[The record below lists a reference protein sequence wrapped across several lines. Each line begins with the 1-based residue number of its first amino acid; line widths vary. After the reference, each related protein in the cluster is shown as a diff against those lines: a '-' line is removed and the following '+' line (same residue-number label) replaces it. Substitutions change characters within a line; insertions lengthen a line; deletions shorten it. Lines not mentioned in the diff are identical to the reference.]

1 MENLLDRVGRVGNL
15 YIHFEI
21 AYNSPLNKARP
32 EEAETIWENKMSGFS
47 QVHLKV
53 LQAFEVC
60 VLANI
65 HVYRG
70 QK

>member
-1 MENLLDRVGRVGNL
+1 MENLLDRVGRVGKL
-15 YIHFEI
+15 YIHSEI

-32 EEAETIWENKMSGFS
+32 EEAEMIWENKMSGFS